1 MSAIAGIFNQNKE
14 PVRIQDINM
23 MMGTFE
29 KFPAN
34 DIQFWSKDQVF
45 LGCHAQWITPESVNE
60 ANPYYD
66 YDRGLTITS
75 DAIIDNRNELLDKLQ
90 ICKSIR
96 DITTD
101 NQIIL
106 LCYEKWGD
114 DCPKHLLGD
123 FAFMIWDGRNHKM
136 FGARD
141 FSGSRTLYFNQSD
154 HRFSFSTTIEGLLAL
169 PGIKKELNEQW
180 LAEYIAITGLVDTA
194 NMNLSIIK
202 GIEQLPP
209 SHSITIKDGKV
220 TLKQFCIIKP
230 GKELKLKSNQEYV
243 EAFQAL
249 FSESVRCRLR
259 TYKNVGAQ
267 LSGGLDSGAIVGFA
281 GKILKNENKTLHTFS
296 YVPTKDFEDF
306 TPKNIMPDE
315 SPLIKKTVDYVRGI
329 EAHYLDFEGK
339 NSFNEID
346 DLLDIIEMPYKYFE
360 NSFWLKGMFEKASE
374 KNVGVLLNGG
384 RGNLSISWGSALPH
398 YADLLKRMKWIRLVK
413 ELNKYSRN
421 KGGSRFRLIKP
432 ISKLAFPAFNNLSKS
447 NQGYFIPNMI
457 NKDFAAR
464 LSVFENLKKYGIEDF
479 GWVSSTNVY
488 DNRKSH
494 FEEIFHWN
502 ASNTLATKLSL
513 RYGLWKR
520 DPTNDLRIIRFCLSL
535 PEEQYVQDGMDRAL
549 IRRATKHY
557 LPDEVRLNQK
567 VRGVQGA
574 DWLHRMNSSWN
585 TFNGEIQKLNKNKK
599 FLSLVDQEVIED
611 ASKRIKKDLHPEDA
625 GDPNYKVLMI
635 SLILNRYIQKFN

>member
-1 MSAIAGIFNQNKE
+1 MSAIAGIFHQNKQL
-14 PVRIQDINM
+14 VQLQDIHK
-23 MMGTFE
+23 MMGAFE

-34 DIQFWSKDQVF
+34 DIQVWSKDQIF

-60 ANPYYD
+60 PNPYFD
-66 YDRGLTITS
+66 YQRGLTITA
-75 DAIIDNRNELLDKLQ
+75 DAIIDNREELFDKLH
-90 ICKSIR
+90 INKFLRNIMS
-96 DITTD
+96 D
-101 NQIIL
+101 NQLII
-106 LCYEKWGD
+106 LCYEKWGE
-114 DCPKHLLGD
+114 DCPKHLIGD
-123 FAFMIWDGRNHKM
+123 FAFMIWDARNQKM

-141 FSGSRTLYFNQSD
+141 FSGSRTLYFNHLDQ
-154 HRFSFSTTIEGLLAL
+154 RFSFSTTIEALLAL
-169 PGIKKELNEQW
+169 PGINRVLNEQW
-180 LAEYIAITGLVDTA
+180 LAEYIAITGLVDSA
-194 NMNLSIIK
+194 NMHLSVIK

-209 SHSITIKDGKV
+209 SHSITIKNGSIKL
-220 TLKQFCIIKP
+220 TQYCILRPEK
-230 GKELKLKSNQEYV
+230 KLKLKSNEEYV
-243 EAFQAL
+243 EAFQEL

-259 TYKNVGAQ
+259 THRNVGAQ

-281 GKILKNENKTLHTFS
+281 GKLLEKEKKTLHTFS
-296 YVPTKDFEDF
+296 YVPTKDFKDF
-306 TPKNIMPDE
+306 TPKTIMPDE
-315 SPLIKKTVDYVRGI
+315 SPLIKKTVDFVGGI
-329 EAHYLDFEGK
+329 HAHYLDFEGRS
-339 NSFNEID
+339 SFTEID

-384 RGNLSISWGSALPH
+384 RGNLSISWGSALHH
-398 YADLLKRMKWIRLVK
+398 YAYLLKRLRWIRLIK
-413 ELNKYSRN
+413 ELNKYSHN

-432 ISKLAFPAFNNLSKS
+432 ISKLAFPVLNNTSKK
-447 NQGYFIPNMI
+447 NNGYFIPNMI

-479 GWVSSTNVY
+479 GWFTSTNIY

-585 TFNGEIQKLNKNKK
+585 IFNEEIQKLSKNNR
-599 FLSLVDQEVIED
+599 LLTLVDQEVIKD
-611 ASKRIKKDLHPEDA
+611 ASKRIKKDLRPEDA